1 MLLINI
7 PSLVEDT
14 NHPQIIVDKSQCL
27 TCVIFL
33 LERDSSAYRQ
43 HWLTTCIHPFSF
55 FLFSCPGLRTYWSTS
70 AVRGYWK
77 AWPAEK
83 KRCATKDINRLHFV
97 SARSL
102 SLCSFSHFYSLVT
115 QLNAIL
121 PLCFSH
127 CMDPST
133 SLSLSL
139 SILGFTVSIPEGR
152 SIDCNSLSMK
162 SPLCYWRKEMSF
174 NRTDNSLLLFF
185 LIAPSLPFY
194 KYNLLLPL
202 FCARCEED
210 DREAVW
216 GSSQRPRLEACL
228 MISWERYWGTI
239 TPQAL

>member
-1 MLLINI
+1 MWSFCLRETLQLIDNTGW
-7 PSLVEDT
+7 PLVY
-14 NHPQIIVDKSQCL
+14 IL
-27 TCVIFL
+27 FL
-33 LERDSSAYRQ
+33 
-43 HWLTTCIHPFSF
+43 SF
-55 FLFSCPGLRTYWSTS
+55 FSPVLAYGLTDLQVQFVDT
-70 AVRGYWK
+70 
-77 AWPAEK
+77 EK
-83 KRCATKDINRLHFV
+83 LDQQRKKLCATKDINRLHFV

>member
-1 MLLINI
+1 MDLLIYKCSSWI
-7 PSLVEDT
+7 LKSLTSREKTLCHKVA
-14 NHPQIIVDKSQCL
+14 L
-27 TCVIFL
+27 
-33 LERDSSAYRQ
+33 
-43 HWLTTCIHPFSF
+43 
-55 FLFSCPGLRTYWSTS
+55 FLFSLLFSNTTECYS
-70 AVRGYWK
+70 ASVFLS
-77 AWPAEK
+77 
-83 KRCATKDINRLHFV
+83 LHG
-97 SARSL
+97 SLHLSL
-102 SLCSFSHFYSLVT
+102 SF
-115 QLNAIL
+115 
-121 PLCFSH
+121 
-127 CMDPST
+127 
-133 SLSLSL
+133 SLSL

>member
-83 KRCATKDINRLHFV
+83 KLCATKDINRLHFV

-102 SLCSFSHFYSLVT
+102 SLCSFSHFYSLET

-121 PLCFSH
+121 PLCFFSLH
-127 CMDPST
+127 GSLH
-133 SLSLSL
+133 LSLPLSL
-139 SILGFTVSIPEGR
+139 HPWLHSIYPWGP
-152 SIDCNSLSMK
+152 IDRLQQ
-162 SPLCYWRKEMSF
+162 PF
-174 NRTDNSLLLFF
+174 NEISSVLLEKRNVVQ
-185 LIAPSLPFY
+185 S
-194 KYNLLLPL
+194 N
-202 FCARCEED
+202 R
-210 DREAVW
+210 
-216 GSSQRPRLEACL
+216 
-228 MISWERYWGTI
+228 
-239 TPQAL
+239 